1 MKVKMY
7 ITKEN
12 GNIDEVEKDFTVKDI
27 KTANNGIL
35 PEEDKAG
42 EYLYIVNYR
51 ANHANLPYYY
61 YKMSDK
67 CTVPCSTG
75 ISLETV
81 IE

>member
-1 MKVKMY
+1 MVFKLNLNND
-7 ITKEN
+7 N
-12 GNIDEVEKDFTVKDI
+12 GTIKSIEKNFTDKDI
-27 KTANNGIL
+27 KTCNGHDL

-42 EYLYIVNYR
+42 EYLYIISFENMT
-51 ANHANLPYYY
+51 LGQYY

-75 ISLETV
+75 VSLKTV